1 MYHSIRH
8 THPRPLIFHISHQSL
23 VLHSLCR
30 WRYLYVC
37 SHPAPPAS
45 SLQLLTPT
53 VEVIGYIG
61 RAIGHD
67 DSESRGPYIIQ
78 YLFILL
84 APALFAAS
92 IYMVLGRI
100 IIATHA
106 QNLSVVRVRW
116 QTMLFVSGDVLSFL
130 VQCIGGGI
138 LASGDDKDESKR
150 DLGKAVILTGI
161 WIQIVFLRMREF
173 LIPVSSHEKFPR
185 LTCCG
190 IVSLLLPQFST
201 TASAETPRGNRRTL
215 RYAGKDCCSCC
226 TPSASSFSFDA
237 YTAL

>member
-8 THPRPLIFHISHQSL
+8 THPRPLTFHISHQSL
-23 VLHSLCR
+23 VLHPLRR

-37 SHPAPPAS
+37 SHPGPHAS
-45 SLQLLTPT
+45 SSRLLTSP

-138 LASGDDKDESKR
+138 LASGDDKDKSKR

-161 WIQIVFLRMREF
+161 WIQIVFFGCVSSSSLSLRMK
-173 LIPVSSHEKFPR
+173 IPTTDLLWYS
-185 LTCCG
+185 
-190 IVSLLLPQFST
+190 SLLLPQFST